1 MTIEFSVLN
10 SIYVNIGTHVY
21 NRTKYE
27 DMCVAGVIRELL
39 TVGFDGLLIL
49 TN

>member
-1 MTIEFSVLN
+1 MSINCSMTIEFSVLN

-27 DMCVAGVIRELL
+27 DMCVAGVIRELC
-39 TVGFDGLLIL
+39 DSWLL
-49 TN
+49 